1 MDFVFAVDL
10 RYIIII
16 NCNNRDVFIIYTAV
30 ITSSVFL
37 IWMSSFLQAS
47 DVTILSYC
55 HYHQDQRQQE
65 SVFLRHLPSI

>member
-16 NCNNRDVFIIYTAV
+16 NCNNRDVFFIYTAV
-30 ITSSVFL
+30 MTSSVFL
-37 IWMSSFLQAS
+37 IWTSSFLQAS

-55 HYHQDQRQQE
+55 H
-65 SVFLRHLPSI
+65 